1 LVVAWGVF
9 LTTAQR
15 TLQFLGKLQVLA
27 TTWSGVVSVV
37 GDFISDQRYEELGVG
52 FAAAGRRSF
61 SVVLEQ
67 VRESRR
73 AAGSE
78 SKRRGDKC
86 RFRYLALRIK
96 ERLSIIM

>member
-1 LVVAWGVF
+1 VF

-78 SKRRGDKC
+78 SIRRRGDKC